1 MLELETGPL
10 GAQRAEV
17 TPKPTGPKKSAGI
30 IAELDEQIAFIRRN
44 MRQRVDEI
52 DRARLEMTQEFQEAK
67 MLEAIRK
74 RRAVAQKRL
83 EARRARFADDD
94 DLDRRAA
101 EREGRN

>member
-1 MLELETGPL
+1 
-10 GAQRAEV
+10 
-17 TPKPTGPKKSAGI
+17 
-30 IAELDEQIAFIRRN
+30 
-44 MRQRVDEI
+44 MRKRVDEI
-52 DRARLEMTQEFQEAK
+52 DRARLEMTQEFQETK

-101 EREGRN
+101 EREGRNLEETDPVLLETNKKIKFYDKLEAEALKKKELREQLARQAEM